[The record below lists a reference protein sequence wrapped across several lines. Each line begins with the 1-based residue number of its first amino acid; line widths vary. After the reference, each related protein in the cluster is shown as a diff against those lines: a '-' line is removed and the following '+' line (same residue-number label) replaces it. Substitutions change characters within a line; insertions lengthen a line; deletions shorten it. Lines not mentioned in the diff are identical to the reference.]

1 MGGISLQLRLTD
13 EAGKAVVYHVDP
25 DGMLHFGG
33 GMDAAVD
40 RTTWSGPLTE
50 AEAAELRRRLEGGH
64 WFDRELPA
72 TGEPAE
78 RRWWIEVRG
87 PAGRRRHK
95 LRGECPEAEAVEAL
109 LENAARRRLDRFMER
124 MPEPGQPE

>member
-1 MGGISLQLRLTD
+1 MRAARGIARVTRRAVLGLLLAPPGGPDMGGISLQLRLTD

-72 TGEPAE
+72 TGEPT
-78 RRWWIEVRG
+78 
-87 PAGRRRHK
+87 PK
-95 LRGECPEAEAVEAL
+95 ST
-109 LENAARRRLDRFMER
+109 
-124 MPEPGQPE
+124 